1 MDSHGKPVAEA
12 GPGGVVLH
20 LSLFLLLLAFFI
32 LLNAISF
39 RENRRARALLGSI
52 DQAFTIDPRL
62 VFGNQPITS
71 RSGSLIA
78 VEAMKTLGD
87 LFETAVAATKVTH
100 LAPGRKL
107 VVSLP
112 ADRLFGPTGTVLPE
126 FAGVFDRVAD
136 SLRRP
141 PAGFRTDLDLR
152 LVDDGTAASAGAPAI
167 LVARAGSLIQAMLV
181 RGVPAA
187 VLSAGVGPGEAGMAR
202 LLFTVRPLDDGR
214 GNDGRGEGRG

>member
-1 MDSHGKPVAEA
+1 MDPHGKPVAGA
-12 GPGGVVLH
+12 GPAGVVLH

-39 RENRRARALLGSI
+39 RESRRARDVLGSI

-62 VFGNQPITS
+62 VFGGQPVTA

-78 VEAMKTLGD
+78 VEALKTLGD
-87 LFETAVAATKVTH
+87 LFETAVAATKITH
-100 LAPGRKL
+100 LAPGRSL
-107 VVSLP
+107 AVSVP
-112 ADRLFGPTGTVLPE
+112 ADRLFGPTGAVLPE
-126 FAGVFDRVAD
+126 YAGVFDRVAD

-141 PAGFRTDLDLR
+141 PSGFRTDLDLR
-152 LVDDGTAASAGAPAI
+152 LVDDGAAMSVGAPAT
-167 LVARAGSLIQAMLV
+167 LAARAGALIQALLV

-187 VLSAGVGPGEAGMAR
+187 ALSAGVGPGESGMVR

-214 GNDGRGEGRG
+214 GEGGG